1 MIEEND
7 WSIEASFYED
17 IINKSDDEMRRIRMK
32 TLLFEVFHADD
43 SLLSSP
49 NYLLN
54 IIEMGIRKLITSQFN
69 TLFEVTYPLV
79 WGNRTVDVF
88 EELVNSE
95 DFGNRKFGI
104 FCKMFD
110 VRIGISFQV
119 QYNRGTLAYASIV
132 WTFIV
137 SRVKKIL
144 HRYNLGELPFLAQ
157 KGEETLFIAGGFEAL
172 CMPVSD
178 DESS

>member
-1 MIEEND
+1 
-7 WSIEASFYED
+7 
-17 IINKSDDEMRRIRMK
+17 
-32 TLLFEVFHADD
+32 
-43 SLLSSP
+43 
-49 NYLLN
+49 
-54 IIEMGIRKLITSQFN
+54 
-69 TLFEVTYPLV
+69 
-79 WGNRTVDVF
+79 
-88 EELVNSE
+88 
-95 DFGNRKFGI
+95 
-104 FCKMFD
+104 MFD
-110 VRIGISFQV
+110 VRSGISFQV
-119 QYNRGTLAYASIV
+119 MDNRGTLAYASIV

>member
-32 TLLFEVFHADD
+32 TLLFEVFQADD
-43 SLLSSP
+43 TLLSTP
-49 NYLLN
+49 NYLPN
-54 IIEMGIRKLITSQFN
+54 IIEMGIRKLITSRFN
-69 TLFEVTYPLV
+69 KLFEINYPAG
-79 WGNRTVDVF
+79 WGNGTVDVF

-95 DFGNRKFGI
+95 DFGNNKFGI

-157 KGEETLFIAGGFEAL
+157 KGEETLFIAGGVEAL